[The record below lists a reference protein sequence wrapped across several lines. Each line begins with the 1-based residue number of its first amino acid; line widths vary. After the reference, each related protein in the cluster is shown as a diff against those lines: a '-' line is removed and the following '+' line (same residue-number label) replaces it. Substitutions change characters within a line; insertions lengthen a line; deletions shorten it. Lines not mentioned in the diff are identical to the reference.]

1 MPNEFSTNR
10 SLRRVLILADESADW
25 KIAGLRQLDRLALS
39 LNEFA
44 EAHDAERVSV
54 GVSWKNG
61 WRTPLP
67 NDSRLH
73 KVEFS
78 DRAEE
83 LIAEDRRV
91 DFVPPTRGFMH
102 RGLVR

>member
-1 MPNEFSTNR
+1 MPDELMTNR

-44 EAHDAERVSV
+44 EAHDTERVSV
-54 GVSWKNG
+54 AVYWKNG

-67 NDSRLH
+67 HDSRLQNI
-73 KVEFS
+73 EIS
-78 DRAEE
+78 DRAAEF
-83 LIAEDRRV
+83 IADERGVDLVLTTRV
-91 DFVPPTRGFMH
+91 FP
-102 RGLVR
+102 